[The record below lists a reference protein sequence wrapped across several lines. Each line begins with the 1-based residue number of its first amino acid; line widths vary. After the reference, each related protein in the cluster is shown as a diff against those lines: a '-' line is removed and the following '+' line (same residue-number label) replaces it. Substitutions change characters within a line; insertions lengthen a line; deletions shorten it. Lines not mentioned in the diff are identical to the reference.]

1 MPRFIEG
8 RALRVM
14 ALGAACAVA
23 LWAAVKPAAAQTA
36 NASPSAPDALAPGRE
51 KFVQCASC
59 HGADGRST
67 VVPEYPKIGG
77 QTAAYVVNA
86 LKAYRDGRRL
96 GTYAAMMTAVA
107 KQLSDADIANLAA
120 YVESLDSSHCP

>member
-1 MPRFIEG
+1 MG
-8 RALRVM
+8 
-14 ALGAACAVA
+14 LGAACAVA

-36 NASPSAPDALAPGRE
+36 IASLSAPDALAAGRE

-77 QTAAYVVNA
+77 QSAAYVANA

-120 YVESLDSSHCP
+120 YVESLDSSHYP